1 MVLKKEVEELNHLLL
16 SIYICKFAIDLLKN
30 KEMIR
35 TVFTPDSNFVSFPI
49 PDKYVG
55 TELEIMV
62 FPHEEISEIK
72 PKKNVSGNIDLSF
85 GAWADMDKSAEEIC
99 EEIRKSRN
107 FRKTDIVL

>member
-1 MVLKKEVEELNHLLL
+1 MK
-16 SIYICKFAIDLLKN
+16 
-30 KEMIR
+30 R

-62 FPHEEISEIK
+62 FPHEEVFEIK
-72 PKKNVSGNIDLSF
+72 PLKNVFEDIDLSF
-85 GAWADMDKSAEEIC
+85 GAWVDMDKSAEKIC
-99 EEIRKSRN
+99 EEIRESRN